1 MPSKKTSILVVDD
14 DIRILR
20 MMQRILEMEGYRV
33 LTAQDGEAAIET
45 FYGENVPDLILLDI
59 MMPGIDGF
67 TVCRQIR
74 EFSNVP
80 IIVVTAKGSENEKVE
95 GFDAGADDYVAK
107 PFSAKELVARVRA
120 VLRRVQIW
128 DEHPEPSFN
137 LFDLVID
144 FAKRKATLGD
154 LELDLTSTEFRLLSY
169 MAHKAGMVITP
180 DEILEN
186 VWGEGYLGENNIL
199 QVNLAR
205 LRKKLKDDPKDPK
218 YILTKHG
225 IGYTIPK
232 NS

>member
-33 LTAQDGEAAIET
+33 LTAQDGEAAIEI

-137 LFDLVID
+137 LF
-144 FAKRKATLGD
+144 
-154 LELDLTSTEFRLLSY
+154 
-169 MAHKAGMVITP
+169 
-180 DEILEN
+180 
-186 VWGEGYLGENNIL
+186 
-199 QVNLAR
+199 
-205 LRKKLKDDPKDPK
+205 
-218 YILTKHG
+218 
-225 IGYTIPK
+225 
-232 NS
+232 

>member
-1 MPSKKTSILVVDD
+1 
-14 DIRILR
+14 
-20 MMQRILEMEGYRV
+20 
-33 LTAQDGEAAIET
+33 
-45 FYGENVPDLILLDI
+45 
-59 MMPGIDGF
+59 MPGIDGF

-80 IIVVTAKGSENEKVE
+80 IIVVTAKGSENEKIE

-154 LELDLTSTEFRLLSY
+154 MELDLTSTEFRLLSY

-199 QVNLAR
+199 QVNLVR